1 MQAGPQHA
9 IRTTQRRGF
18 TLMEMLLVLGVLVVA
33 LAMVYPALM
42 RLAQDQNLLHASEV
56 VQTKLSTARVRA
68 ARDGMTYQFRFEPNG
83 RKFVVIP
90 ETEIGTAGNGS
101 AANAPQSP
109 PPYRY
114 SGEISAGLQFD
125 PGQWT
130 TKGGTRLPP
139 NSFDGLDDARFLE
152 AVAWSSPVLFYPDG
166 TGTDGELIVFDTRNC
181 EVRFTIRGLT
191 SAVSVSQIKQGAKK

>member
-9 IRTTQRRGF
+9 IRSRQRRGF

-42 RLAQDQNLLHASEV
+42 RLAQDQNLLHASEM
-56 VQTKLSTARVRA
+56 VQTRLSTARVRA

-90 ETEIGTAGNGS
+90 EAEIGTAGS
-101 AANAPQSP
+101 APQSP

-114 SGEISAGLQFD
+114 SGEIPAGLQFD

-139 NSFDGLDDARFLE
+139 NSFDGLEDARFLE

-166 TGTDGELIVFDTRNC
+166 TGTDGELIVFDTRNF
-181 EVRFTIRGLT
+181 EVRFTVRGLT
-191 SAVSVSQIKQGAKK
+191 GAVSVSQIKRGAKK